1 MRCIPSNFCLVAL
14 NTWTGKKLLDNVRVL
29 KRHLKLEIM
38 KSLSWMP
45 VVVLLILPLWPC
57 SAEVD
62 LHDNEQKQR
71 NFNQI
76 APLSK
81 LNGIRAFDMPDLVG
95 FSYSRA
101 SIGGPKTRFIKFEEK
116 VIILSVYKKPT

>member
-1 MRCIPSNFCLVAL
+1 
-14 NTWTGKKLLDNVRVL
+14 
-29 KRHLKLEIM
+29 M
-38 KSLSWMP
+38 KSPSWTP
-45 VVVLLILPLWPC
+45 VVALLILPLWSC

-81 LNGIRAFDMPDLVG
+81 LNGIRAFDMPDFVG

-101 SIGGPKTRFIKFEEK
+101 LIGGPKTRFIKFEEK
-116 VIILSVYKKPT
+116 VTILNVYNKST

>member
-1 MRCIPSNFCLVAL
+1 M
-14 NTWTGKKLLDNVRVL
+14 
-29 KRHLKLEIM
+29 
-38 KSLSWMP
+38 
-45 VVVLLILPLWPC
+45 LLILPLWSC

-81 LNGIRAFDMPDLVG
+81 LNGIRAFDMPDFVG

-101 SIGGPKTRFIKFEEK
+101 LIGGPKTRFIKSNN
-116 VIILSVYKKPT
+116 IIPILFFRLRRDKMGLEVATQARIADTAVRSQ

>member
-1 MRCIPSNFCLVAL
+1 
-14 NTWTGKKLLDNVRVL
+14 
-29 KRHLKLEIM
+29 
-38 KSLSWMP
+38 MP
-45 VVVLLILPLWPC
+45 VVVLLIIRLWSC

-76 APLSK
+76 APLTK
-81 LNGIRAFDMPDLVG
+81 LNGIRAFDMPDFVA

-101 SIGGPKTRFIKFEEK
+101 SNGGPKTRFIKFEVK
-116 VIILSVYKKPT
+116 VIILKVYNKLT